1 MSFASIASPSVVPGE
16 PGDGLT
22 WDLARPWPQR
32 LAGRFD
38 LVIRAQVRDVGGN
51 TGGGR
56 QGGRSAARHR
66 HGEPAEDPS
75 GMAKER
81 LDLVSSWRYDPSRI
95 SPLADCR

>member
-22 WDLARPWPQR
+22 WDLARPWPQPFGR
-32 LAGRFD
+32 GRFD

-66 HGEPAEDPS
+66 YGELTEDPPAWQRNAS
-75 GMAKER
+75 IWFRLGGMIQTES
-81 LDLVSSWRYDPSRI
+81 DH
-95 SPLADCR
+95 